1 MTQIPVTENGSKINE
16 RIRLVRETLDISLKK
31 FASDAGLG
39 IGIIQNINYNRT
51 EPNPIYIS
59 MLCKAYNINPS
70 WVETGE
76 GEMFNDMTREIKI
89 AQFVGEAMKE
99 ESTFKHQLIALLSE
113 LDEDGWKK
121 LDEAAH
127 ALLDAQE
134 QIRKSRD
141 P

>member
-1 MTQIPVTENGSKINE
+1 MSDVRDRLIEIRKYLSMTQT
-16 RIRLVRETLDISLKK
+16 K
-31 FASDAGLG
+31 FAESLGVG
-39 IGIIQNINYNRT
+39 IGVISNLERGLTELKPQFASLICDVHGINK
-51 EPNPIYIS
+51 EW
-59 MLCKAYNINPS
+59 L
-70 WVETGE
+70 ETGE
-76 GEMFNDMTREIKI
+76 GNMFSDMTREIKI

-113 LDEDGWKK
+113 LDEDGWRK

-134 QIRKSRD
+134 QIRKSRN